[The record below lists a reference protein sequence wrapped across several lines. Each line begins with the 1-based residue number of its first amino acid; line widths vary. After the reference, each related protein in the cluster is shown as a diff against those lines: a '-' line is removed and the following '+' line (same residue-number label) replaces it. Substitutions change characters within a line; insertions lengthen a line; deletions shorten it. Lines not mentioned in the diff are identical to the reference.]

1 MKNEDGRYISSS
13 GKMATVQQTIEYE
26 TLLKN
31 EGKLTNLFRTSI
43 SSFVDELYTNG
54 LISQEVF
61 ETETDNN
68 DAKKAKEM
76 TMCVLEC
83 VRKDPGK
90 YRVFMSMKAFELPWA
105 KIVHEHLTQDFGNF
119 MFLIAVAS

>member
-1 MKNEDGRYISSS
+1 MRVPS
-13 GKMATVQQTIEYE
+13 GKMATAQQTIEYE

-43 SSFVDELYTNG
+43 SSFAKELHTNG

-68 DAKKAKEM
+68 ADAKKAKEM
-76 TMCVLEC
+76 TTCVLEC

-90 YRVFMSMKAFELPWA
+90 YHVFMSMKAFELSWA
-105 KIVHEHLTQDFGNF
+105 KIVHEDLTEDYG
-119 MFLIAVAS
+119 MFLIAASYS